1 LSLKIPHAPVAKP
14 EKSMKKLGFI
24 GGGNMAEALIRG
36 LLAGR
41 VLVPSDLVASDI
53 DRNRRQRLKRI
64 FKIDVTSDNS
74 EVVCDA
80 RALLI
85 AVKPQNIDEVLA
97 GLKAGAELLAGSQGS
112 NKTAGPP
119 RRGKAKPQKRRAGP
133 VALEERLFISIAA
146 GITIARLSAAL
157 GARARIIRVM
167 PNAPAM
173 VGEGMAAIVRGTA
186 ATRADETFALK
197 IFNAVGDAVALKD
210 ETMLDA
216 VTALSGSGPAYV
228 YLFAKAMAD
237 AAMTE
242 GLPTDLALRMALKT
256 IRGAESNMR
265 QSKLDANELIRVVAS
280 PGGTTEAALHKFA
293 ESGFSD
299 IVAGAVHAAAERS
312 RELGR

>member
-1 LSLKIPHAPVAKP
+1 
-14 EKSMKKLGFI
+14 MKKLGFI

-41 VLVPSDLVASDI
+41 VFATSDLIASDV
-53 DRNRRQRLKRI
+53 DRSRRQRLKRI
-64 FKIDVTSDNS
+64 FKIDVTDSNS
-74 EVVCDA
+74 EVVRDA

-97 GLKAGAELLAGSQGS
+97 RLKADELAGAQRSTAATERPGCGKVKAQKQRSGS
-112 NKTAGPP
+112 
-119 RRGKAKPQKRRAGP
+119 
-133 VALEERLFISIAA
+133 VALQERLFISIAA
-146 GITIARLSAAL
+146 GITIARLSGAL

-173 VGEGMAAIVRGTA
+173 VGEGMAAIVRGAA
-186 ATRADETFALK
+186 ATRTDEAFALK
-197 IFNAVGDAVALKD
+197 IFKAVGDAVALED

-228 YLFAKAMAD
+228 YLFTKAMAD
-237 AAMTE
+237 AGVAE
-242 GLPTDLALRMALKT
+242 GLPADLALRMALKT

-265 QSKLDANELIRVVAS
+265 QSKLDAGELIRVVAS

-299 IVAGAVHAAAERS
+299 IVAGAMHAAAERS

>member
-1 LSLKIPHAPVAKP
+1 
-14 EKSMKKLGFI
+14 MKKLGFI

-36 LLAGR
+36 LLAR
-41 VLVPSDLVASDI
+41 HVFTASDLIASDI
-53 DRNRRQRLKRI
+53 DRSRQQRLKRV
-64 FKIDVTSDNS
+64 FKIGVTSANS
-74 EVVCDA
+74 EVVRDA

-97 GLKAGAELLAGSQGS
+97 QLKATELADSQGS
-112 NKTAGPP
+112 TAAAGRPG
-119 RRGKAKPQKRRAGP
+119 RGAVRPQKQKRGSI
-133 VALEERLFISIAA
+133 ALQERLFISIAA
-146 GITIARLSAAL
+146 GITIERLNNVL
-157 GARARIIRVM
+157 GASARIIRVM

-173 VGEGMAAIVRGTA
+173 VGEGMAAIVPGAA
-186 ATRADETFALK
+186 ATRADATFALK
-197 IFNAVGDAVALKD
+197 IFNAVGDAVVLKN

-237 AAMTE
+237 AGVAE
-242 GLPTDLALRMALKT
+242 GLPADLALRMALKT

-265 QSKLDANELIRVVAS
+265 QSKLDAGELIRVVAS

-293 ESGFSD
+293 ELGFSD
-299 IVAGAVHAAAERS
+299 IVAGALHAAAERS

>member
-1 LSLKIPHAPVAKP
+1 
-14 EKSMKKLGFI
+14 MKKLGFM

-41 VLVPSDLVASDI
+41 VFAASDLIASDI
-53 DRNRRQRLKRI
+53 DRGRRQRLKRI
-64 FKIDVTSDNS
+64 FKIDVTDTNTD
-74 EVVCDA
+74 VVREA

-97 GLKAGAELLAGSQGS
+97 QVKAGAELAGSQRP
-112 NKTAGPP
+112 TAAGPGRGGV
-119 RRGKAKPQKRRAGP
+119 RRQKQASGA
-133 VALEERLFISIAA
+133 VALQQRLFISIAA
-146 GITIARLSAAL
+146 GITIARLSGTL
-157 GARARIIRVM
+157 GDRARIIRVM

-173 VGEGMAAIVRGTA
+173 VGEGMAAIVRGAA

-237 AAMTE
+237 AGVAE
-242 GLPTDLALRMALKT
+242 GLPADLALRMALKT

-265 QSKLDANELIRVVAS
+265 QSKLDASELIRVVAS
-280 PGGTTEAALHKFA
+280 PGGTTEAALHKFG

-299 IVAGAVHAAAERS
+299 IVADALHAAAERS

>member
-1 LSLKIPHAPVAKP
+1 
-14 EKSMKKLGFI
+14 MKKLGFI

-41 VLVPSDLVASDI
+41 VLAPSDLIASDI
-53 DRNRRQRLKRI
+53 DRDRRQRLKRI
-64 FKIDVTSDNS
+64 FKIDVTDDNS
-74 EVVCDA
+74 EVVRNA

-85 AVKPQNIDEVLA
+85 AVKPQNIDEALA
-97 GLKAGAELLAGSQGS
+97 ELKAGAELSSSQDSAG
-112 NKTAGPP
+112 TAGQP
-119 RRGKAKPQKRRAGP
+119 RRRKAKPQERTARP
-133 VALEERLFISIAA
+133 VALQERLFISIAA

-157 GARARIIRVM
+157 GDRARVIRVM

-173 VGEGMAAIVRGTA
+173 VGEGMAAIVRGA
-186 ATRADETFALK
+186 VATRADEAFALK
-197 IFNAVGDAVALKD
+197 IFNAVGDAVALQD

-237 AAMTE
+237 AGVAE
-242 GLPTDLALRMALKT
+242 GLPADLALRMALKT
-256 IRGAESNMR
+256 IRGAERNMQ

-280 PGGTTEAALHKFA
+280 PGGTTEAAMHKFA

-299 IVAGAVHAAAERS
+299 IVARALHAAAERS

>member
-1 LSLKIPHAPVAKP
+1 
-14 EKSMKKLGFI
+14 MKKLGFI

-36 LLAGR
+36 LLARR
-41 VLVPSDLVASDI
+41 VVGPSGLIASDI
-53 DRNRRQRLKRI
+53 DRGRRQRLKRI
-64 FKIDVTSDNS
+64 FKIDVTESNS
-74 EVVCDA
+74 EVVRDA

-97 GLKAGAELLAGSQGS
+97 QIKAGAELGGSRRS
-112 NKTAGPP
+112 NRTTGRPG
-119 RRGKAKPQKRRAGP
+119 RGEVRPQKQTSGSA
-133 VALEERLFISIAA
+133 ALQERLFISIAA
-146 GITIARLSAAL
+146 GITIARLSGAL

-173 VGEGMAAIVRGTA
+173 VGEGMAAIVRGAA

-197 IFNAVGDAVALKD
+197 IFNAVGDAVSLQD

-228 YLFAKAMAD
+228 YLFTKAMAD
-237 AAMTE
+237 AGVAE
-242 GLPTDLALRMALKT
+242 GLPPELALRMALKT

-265 QSKLDANELIRVVAS
+265 QSKLDAGELIRVVAS
-280 PGGTTEAALHKFA
+280 PGGTTEAALHKFVQA
-293 ESGFSD
+293 GFSD
-299 IVAGAVHAAAERS
+299 IVAGALHAAAERS

>member
-1 LSLKIPHAPVAKP
+1 
-14 EKSMKKLGFI
+14 MKKLGFI

-41 VLVPSDLVASDI
+41 VFAASDLIASDI
-53 DRNRRQRLKRI
+53 DQRRRQRLKRI
-64 FKIDVTSDNS
+64 FKISVTASNS
-74 EVVCDA
+74 EVVRDA
-80 RALLI
+80 RALLL

-97 GLKAGAELLAGSQGS
+97 QLKAGADLAGSRPSTGG
-112 NKTAGPP
+112 TV
-119 RRGKAKPQKRRAGP
+119 RRGRGVPLREKQTSGQ
-133 VALEERLFISIAA
+133 VTLEDRLFISIVA
-146 GITIARLSAAL
+146 GITMARLSGAL
-157 GARARIIRVM
+157 GPRARIIRVM

-173 VGEGMAAIVRGTA
+173 VGEGMAAIVGGTA

-228 YLFAKAMAD
+228 YLLAKAMAD
-237 AAMTE
+237 AGVAE
-242 GLPTDLALRMALKT
+242 GLPVELALRMALKT

-265 QSKLDANELIRVVAS
+265 QSKLDADELIRVVAS
-280 PGGTTEAALHKFA
+280 PGGTTEAALHKFD

-299 IVAGAVHAAAERS
+299 IVAGALHAAAERS

>member
-1 LSLKIPHAPVAKP
+1 
-14 EKSMKKLGFI
+14 MKKLGFI

-41 VLVPSDLVASDI
+41 VLAPSDLVASDV

-64 FKIDVTSDNS
+64 FKIDVTDDNG
-74 EVVCDA
+74 EVVRNA

-85 AVKPQNIDEVLA
+85 AVKPQNIDDVLA
-97 GLKAGAELLAGSQGS
+97 ELKAGAEQAGSQDTTR
-112 NKTAGPP
+112 TAAPP
-119 RRGKAKPQKRRAGP
+119 RRAKAKPQPRTA
-133 VALEERLFISIAA
+133 ALQERLFISIAA
-146 GITIARLSAAL
+146 GITIARLSAGL
-157 GARARIIRVM
+157 GTRARIIRVM

-173 VGEGMAAIVRGTA
+173 VGEGMAAIVRGAA
-186 ATRADETFALK
+186 ATRADEAFARK
-197 IFNAVGDAVALKD
+197 IFNAVGDAVALTD

-237 AAMTE
+237 AAMAE
-242 GLPTDLALRMALKT
+242 GLPAGLALRMALRT

>member
-1 LSLKIPHAPVAKP
+1 LSLKIPHTSVAKP

-41 VLVPSDLVASDI
+41 VLAPSDLIASDI

-64 FKIDVTSDNS
+64 FKVDVTGDNS
-74 EVVCDA
+74 EVVRNA

-85 AVKPQNIDEVLA
+85 AVKPQNIDEALA
-97 GLKAGAELLAGSQGS
+97 ELKAGTEFPSSQDS
-112 NKTAGPP
+112 TRTAGPP
-119 RRGKAKPQKRRAGP
+119 RRGKAKPQQQTAKP
-133 VALEERLFISIAA
+133 VALQERLFISIAA
-146 GITIARLSAAL
+146 GITIARLSGAL
-157 GARARIIRVM
+157 GTHARIIRVM

-173 VGEGMAAIVRGTA
+173 VGEGMAAIVRGA
-186 ATRADETFALK
+186 AASQADETFALK

-237 AAMTE
+237 AAVAE
-242 GLPTDLALRMALKT
+242 GLPADLSLRMALRT